1 MELAV
6 SILDI
11 KDDIDTNKKIE
22 LLNNLNVNYLHIDVM
37 DGIFVPKIS
46 DNFEKMQ
53 KDLINNKKLL
63 DVHLM
68 VNDVKFYI
76 DKYKKLKPKYIT
88 FHYEINDDINSI
100 INFIKA
106 NNISVGMSVK
116 PSTDVSLLIPY
127 LDKLDLVLIMTVE
140 PGMGGQKFMDD
151 MVYKINKL
159 LELKKKSNYHF
170 KVEVDGGI
178 NNDTIQKVKNTDIIV
193 VGSYI
198 THSNNYEQSIKKIMG
213 E

>member
-11 KDDIDTNKKIE
+11 KENTDANKKIE
-22 LLNNLNVNYLHIDVM
+22 LLNNLNVDYLHIDVM
-37 DGIFVPKIS
+37 DGHFVPRLS
-46 DNFEKMQ
+46 DGFEKMQ
-53 KDLINNKKLL
+53 KDLSQNIKPL

-68 VNDVKFYI
+68 VQDVREYI
-76 DKYKKLKPKYIT
+76 NKYKQLNPKYIT

-100 INFIKA
+100 INLIKD
-106 NNISVGMSVK
+106 NNINVGISVK
-116 PSTDVSLLIPY
+116 PSTDISLLIPY
-127 LDKLDLVLIMTVE
+127 LDKIDLVLIMTVA

-151 MVYKINKL
+151 MIYKISEL
-159 LELKKKSNYHF
+159 LKIRENNNYRF
-170 KVEVDGGI
+170 KIEVDGGI
-178 NNDTIQKVKNTDIIV
+178 NIETVKKVDNVDIIV

-198 THSNNYEQSIKKIMG
+198 TRSDNYEESIKKIMG